1 MRILKNNQII
11 IYVIALMLVAAGY
24 LNYTSQD
31 NKLIETSSDAGIIDT
46 NEIADIGDAKLV
58 SSNDVT
64 EENNVDQ
71 NTNIAN
77 TAENEIAEE
86 TSSDVSSEY
95 FAKSKLERE
104 TMYSQMIESYQNI
117 LNNSNSSETQKATAT
132 QEISKINE
140 TKNSIMICENLIT
153 TKGFENN
160 VIFVNGESISVIIE
174 SDNLSQEAIAQ
185 IQNIISRELKAEI
198 NNIHIT
204 NK

>member
-1 MRILKNNQII
+1 MKILKNNQII

-24 LNYTSQD
+24 LNYTSQN
-31 NKLIETSSDAGIIDT
+31 NKLIETSSDAGVIDT

-58 SSNDVT
+58 SSNDIV
-64 EENNVDQ
+64 EENNTIHDINELSNEV
-71 NTNIAN
+71 
-77 TAENEIAEE
+77 TAE
-86 TSSDVSSEY
+86 TSSNVSDEY

-117 LNNSNSSETQKATAT
+117 LNNTNSSETQKATAT

-140 TKNSIMICENLIT
+140 IKNSIMICENLIT

-160 VIFVNGESISVIIE
+160 VIFVNGDSISVIIE
-174 SDNLSQEAIAQ
+174 EDDLSQEAIAQ
-185 IQNIISRELKAEI
+185 IQNIISRELKADI